1 MSHPKGLGRV
11 CWRFISH
18 YCTHTHFFPIFW
30 LQINYLHSKI
40 PPDSF
45 VTEFKCDSSGKEKY
59 FSTTVAK
66 QFFFTQHGCFSQIP
80 LGLSI
85 YLPPSVPSSTYF
97 RGPLNISFVL
107 TYCSGTACCYS
118 YSISSFF
125 AALLNSLIL
134 TQVATFAKCLGI
146 HLLNTVDM
154 QDHYHHQ

>member
-66 QFFFTQHGCFSQIP
+66 QFFLPSMAVLAKFHWACLYTFLP
-80 LGLSI
+80 LFH
-85 YLPPSVPSSTYF
+85 PPHTSEGHLTFHSSWV
-97 RGPLNISFVL
+97 I
-107 TYCSGTACCYS
+107 A
-118 YSISSFF
+118 
-125 AALLNSLIL
+125 AALPAVIV
-134 TQVATFAKCLGI
+134 TAF
-146 HLLNTVDM
+146 HLFLQLCWTLSYINTSSNICKVLRDPSA
-154 QDHYHHQ
+154 